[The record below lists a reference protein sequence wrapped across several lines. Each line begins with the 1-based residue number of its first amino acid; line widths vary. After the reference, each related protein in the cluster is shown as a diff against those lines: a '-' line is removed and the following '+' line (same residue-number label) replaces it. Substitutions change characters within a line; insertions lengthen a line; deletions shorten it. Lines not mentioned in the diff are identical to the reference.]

1 MDFAEALHLAL
12 GHLRHAWFRIAR
24 PVTLGVQGI
33 VLDDQAR
40 VFLVRHTYV
49 PGWHFPGGGVEA
61 GESVVQALLRELHEE
76 GHIEADSPPAWHG
89 IFFNDRFSRRDHI
102 VVMVL
107 RQFHQTSPRGA
118 DAEIAETGF
127 FPVDQLPAGTTS
139 AARARLQEVLTGST
153 PAERWLPPRQAH
165 HSQ

>member
-1 MDFAEALHLAL
+1 MRASLRSLEAFHLAF
-12 GHLRHAWFRIAR
+12 GKVRHLWFRLAR
-24 PVTLGVQGI
+24 PITLGAQAI

-61 GESVVQALLRELHEE
+61 NETVSEALLRELREE
-76 GHIEADSPPAWHG
+76 GHIEADSSPKLHG
-89 IFFNDRFSRRDHI
+89 IFYNDGYSRRDHI

-107 RQFHQTSPRGA
+107 RHFHQTSPRGA

-127 FPVDQLPAGTTS
+127 FAVDSLPTGTSLAT
-139 AARARLQEVLTGST
+139 RARLHEVLTGT
-153 PAERWLPPRQAH
+153 KPADRWLPLR
-165 HSQ
+165 

>member
-1 MDFAEALHLAL
+1 MGFSEALHQAL
-12 GHLRHAWFRIAR
+12 GHLRHIWFRITR

-61 GESVVQALLRELHEE
+61 GETVGEALQRELREE
-76 GHIEADSPPAWHG
+76 GHIEADSPPQWHG

-107 RQFHQTSPRGA
+107 RHFHQSAPRGA

-127 FPVDQLPAGTTS
+127 FPVGQLPLGTTL
-139 AARARLQEVLTGST
+139 AARARLHEVLTGTS
-153 PAERWLPPRQAH
+153 PATHWLPTK
-165 HSQ
+165 